1 MAQQF
6 DLVIVGSGS
15 TAFAAALRAAESGK
29 AAALTEVRTL
39 GRTCVNRGC
48 LPCKNLIEAP
58 RILHDSRNPRYPG
71 LSPASME
78 LDFAALIAQ
87 KDEVI
92 ANYRDK
98 KYQSIVT
105 DSNRIQVF
113 AGGRL
118 DGQSGNAE
126 RRRGRR
132 GHERQAN
139 ETHCCTAR
147 SVNVVLLPSPT
158 QFPAVRTENGFG
170 VSISGAWVCLR
181 MMVTKTVTVPRN
193 STGRPPMSG
202 P

>member
-1 MAQQF
+1 MAWQNPHCCRHQWR
-6 DLVIVGSGS
+6 
-15 TAFAAALRAAESGK
+15 AFAALCCFAPFLLAGLVTAIG
-29 AAALTEVRTL
+29 L
-39 GRTCVNRGC
+39 G
-48 LPCKNLIEAP
+48 
-58 RILHDSRNPRYPG
+58 
-71 LSPASME
+71 
-78 LDFAALIAQ
+78 F
-87 KDEVI
+87 
-92 ANYRDK
+92 
-98 KYQSIVT
+98 SIVT